1 MNNKPLTLKEIQGAA
16 DEFFPLFE
24 EVRKRMPKGHT
35 TEDALTVLDHVRKVA
50 STQRAKKEKDERDA
64 RFGFLKKSDPN

>member
-1 MNNKPLTLKEIQGAA
+1 
-16 DEFFPLFE
+16 
-24 EVRKRMPKGHT
+24 MPKGHT

-64 RFGFLKKSDPN
+64 RFGFLKKSDPS